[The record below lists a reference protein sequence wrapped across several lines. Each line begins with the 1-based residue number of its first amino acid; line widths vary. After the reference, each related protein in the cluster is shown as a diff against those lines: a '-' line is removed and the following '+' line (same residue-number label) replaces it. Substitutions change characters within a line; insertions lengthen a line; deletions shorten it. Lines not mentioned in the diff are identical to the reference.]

1 MKKMQAPDIEIIVRN
16 VDRLVRNRQNMNRFR
31 EMVRQWYNAHTDK
44 PKYELLPLSSRKHTL
59 TEMYTLLAV
68 IHDRYCGGMEEI
80 NPWTKV
86 PKLSVVGTA
95 YFDLFSY
102 VDTQLYDNDNCTL
115 ENYLHHVKADL
126 DAKVTIANEG
136 QTTDTGSIVSV
147 GVKTTVG
154 KGSKQIKA
162 EARLPETAGTERKSN
177 AGKKKERPTKAE
189 MKLRER
195 EVREA
200 TDKYHERYGH
210 KPTAKEIADETPY
223 TVEQV
228 RATSTYTTDN
238 KIKKQS
244 GKTTRTFDTVGDSV
258 ALSEFFS
265 EDSKLGSRTRR
276 RSKSDEAILDKLIDE
291 SLADDAKGE
300 EQHKRYLR
308 NKKKIKREES

>member
-31 EMVRQWYNAHTDK
+31 KMVRRWYNTHTDK
-44 PKYELLPLSSRKHTL
+44 PEYELLPLSSRKHTL

-136 QTTDTGSIVSV
+136 QTTDTDSNISV
-147 GVKTTVG
+147 RIKTTVG
-154 KGSKQIKA
+154 KGSK
-162 EARLPETAGTERKSN
+162 
-177 AGKKKERPTKAE
+177 
-189 MKLRER
+189 
-195 EVREA
+195 
-200 TDKYHERYGH
+200 
-210 KPTAKEIADETPY
+210 
-223 TVEQV
+223 
-228 RATSTYTTDN
+228 
-238 KIKKQS
+238 
-244 GKTTRTFDTVGDSV
+244 
-258 ALSEFFS
+258 
-265 EDSKLGSRTRR
+265 
-276 RSKSDEAILDKLIDE
+276 
-291 SLADDAKGE
+291 
-300 EQHKRYLR
+300 
-308 NKKKIKREES
+308 KKKIKKPKKSEKEFQPWKNSGDACFIIENDRIKFHYQEQIKDLKLRKDSHTLNLLVLLSGASLQPSEIKNKICPDNKNKASKIVNYANKLLNKKIAQIGFVDVPTNREFIKRDNFGHYCLSLKIHEQNQFEQLQLQG

>member
-44 PKYELLPLSSRKHTL
+44 PEYELLPLSSRKHTL

-126 DAKVTIANEG
+126 EAQAVVKNESQPNNSCNAKAKTKELPKKISVDTANTPELNEAE
-136 QTTDTGSIVSV
+136 QNIIEALHTETLTGE
-147 GVKTTVG
+147 KLA
-154 KGSKQIKA
+154 KKA
-162 EARLPETAGTERKSN
+162 GYPYNSNFKSTLSSLRKRYILGNN
-177 AGKKKERPTKAE
+177 APGYFVQP
-189 MKLRER
+189 
-195 EVREA
+195 
-200 TDKYHERYGH
+200 KYHTLL
-210 KPTAKEIADETPY
+210 K
-223 TVEQV
+223 
-228 RATSTYTTDN
+228 
-238 KIKKQS
+238 
-244 GKTTRTFDTVGDSV
+244 
-258 ALSEFFS
+258 
-265 EDSKLGSRTRR
+265 
-276 RSKSDEAILDKLIDE
+276 KSD
-291 SLADDAKGE
+291 
-300 EQHKRYLR
+300 
-308 NKKKIKREES
+308 